1 MNNLANQKPTC
12 LGFIMDGNRRFAKE
26 GGLDPLSGHV
36 LGKDKL
42 VEVIRWTREVD
53 IPHLVVYAFSTENWQ
68 RSEAEVSSLLNLF
81 LSGIDELKTSTESD
95 FAVRFIGR
103 RQDFSSELQVKMK
116 ELEETSAKNE
126 VKVTVWIALSYGGR
140 AEIVEA
146 VNMAVKVGSEVTEE
160 SFSRLLWT
168 ADMPDPDLVVRT
180 GGEERLSNFLPWQSV
195 YSELHFT
202 KTYWP
207 AFTKEEFM
215 SILEAYAARERR
227 KGK

>member
-1 MNNLANQKPTC
+1 MNNQANQKPTC

-36 LGKDKL
+36 SGKDKL
-42 VEVIRWTREVD
+42 IEVIRWTREVE

-146 VNMAVKVGSEVTEE
+146 VNTAVKIGSEVTEE